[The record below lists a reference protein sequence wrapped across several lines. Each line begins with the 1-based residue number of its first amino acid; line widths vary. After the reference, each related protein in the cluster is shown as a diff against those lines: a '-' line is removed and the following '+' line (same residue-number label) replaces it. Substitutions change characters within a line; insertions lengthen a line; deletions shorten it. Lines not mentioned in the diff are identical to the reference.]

1 VREGDLQ
8 MEQEGSDP
16 GEQQARGYSFLAYY
30 PGTLSPEPH
39 PSYFLLYF
47 SATVSH
53 FFFFCS
59 RPASDHSPPIHA
71 LQYLIL

>member
-53 FFFFCS
+53 FFFSAQGQPQTIVLLFTPS
-59 RPASDHSPPIHA
+59 SI
-71 LQYLIL
+71 